1 MSQQTGEALR
11 APRGGIRRRVA
22 TGLGAVGVAL
32 AISAGAAVWGGGPAA
47 PPDPV
52 GGARGPAS
60 GVRALEARVRDRP
73 GDAGAWAALGSA
85 YVERSRTSG
94 DPGGYP
100 RAEDAFARAL
110 ALRPDGN
117 DAALAGRAALAAARH
132 DFPAALGDAERAV
145 AANPYS
151 EQGLAVRIDAL
162 VELGRYDEALRAAGE
177 ADRKRPGV
185 PVFTRLAY
193 VHELRGNTGE
203 AEKVLKLALRSASTP
218 ADTAYVATALGEL
231 AWSRGKY
238 ATALGHCATALR
250 AEPGNIAAEECRART
265 YAAQGRTAE
274 AISQYERI
282 VARSPLPGRS
292 VALGELYEAAG
303 RRESARRQYA
313 LIGTWT
319 ALARAS
325 GMNPDPGTALAEAD
339 HGNRAAALVAARAEY
354 RRRGTVHTADAL
366 AWALHRAGRPKEALP
381 YAGKATATGYRN
393 AAFLYH
399 RGMIEHA
406 AGDRA
411 AARRTLT
418 EALRLNPAFSP
429 LGAAEARRVL
439 GEGA

>member
-11 APRGGIRRRVA
+11 APRTGIRRRVA

-32 AISAGAAVWGGGPAA
+32 AISAGAAVWGGDGAA
-47 PPDPV
+47 PPNSV
-52 GGARGPAS
+52 GAAPGPAS
-60 GVRALEARVRDRP
+60 GVPALEARVRDQPR
-73 GDAGAWAALGSA
+73 DAGAWAALGSA

-100 RAEDAFARAL
+100 RADEAFAEAL

-117 DAALAGRAALAAARH
+117 DTALAGRASLAAARH
-132 DFPAALGDAERAV
+132 DFPAALRDAERAV
-145 AANPYS
+145 AVNPYS
-151 EQGLAVRIDAL
+151 ERGLAVRIDAL

-177 ADRKRPGV
+177 ADRRRPGV

-203 AEKVLKLALRSASTP
+203 AERVLKLALRSASTP
-218 ADTAYVATALGEL
+218 ADTSYVATALGQL
-231 AWSRGKY
+231 AWSRGRY

-265 YAAQGRTAE
+265 YAARGRTAE
-274 AISQYERI
+274 AISEYERI
-282 VARSPLPGRS
+282 VARSPLPGRA

-303 RRESARRQYA
+303 RREPARRQYA

-319 ALARAS
+319 ALARAA
-325 GMNPDPGTALAEAD
+325 GVNPDSDTVLAAAG
-339 HGNRAAALVAARAEY
+339 HGDRAAALVAAREEY
-354 RRRGTVHTADAL
+354 RRRPTVHTADAL
-366 AWALHRAGRPKEALP
+366 AWALHRAGRTEEALP
-381 YAGKATATGYRN
+381 YARKATASGYRD

-406 AGDRA
+406 SGERA

-429 LGAAEARRVL
+429 LGAATARRVL
-439 GEGA
+439 GEDA